1 MKQNKHIIHLRL
13 SMSTILLLLIE
24 QLKEEYP
31 IGAKIKAKI
40 QSNRGADNCLV
51 VCVIGERPGF
61 LRVKYETTGY
71 ETTVHCK
78 NVVG

>member
-1 MKQNKHIIHLRL
+1 MSPTIRVYLCLL
-13 SMSTILLLLIE
+13 SRAERAVVE